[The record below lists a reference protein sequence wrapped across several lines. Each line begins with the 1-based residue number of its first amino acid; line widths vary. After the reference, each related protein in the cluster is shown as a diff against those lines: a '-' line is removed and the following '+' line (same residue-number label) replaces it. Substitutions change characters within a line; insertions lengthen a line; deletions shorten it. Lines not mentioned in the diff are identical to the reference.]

1 MPTQEERLAAIEQN
15 FARFQT
21 DAIKSY
27 QDMALQVTTTRGLT
41 ENTIGR
47 LATMQWQIDQRFNT
61 LETHLEVHTEAT
73 NAHFER
79 IETILTQILARLP
92 ENPS

>member
-15 FARFQT
+15 FTRFQT

-27 QDMALQVTTTRGLT
+27 QDTAMQVTITKGLAET
-41 ENTIGR
+41 TIGR
-47 LATMQWQIDQRFNT
+47 LATMQWQIDQRFNS
-61 LETHLEVHTEAT
+61 LETHLETHQEAT

-79 IETILTQILARLP
+79 IEAILAQILKRLP
-92 ENPS
+92 EKP

>member
-27 QDMALQVTTTRGLT
+27 QDMAMQVTMTRGLAET
-41 ENTIGR
+41 TIGR
-47 LATMQWQIDQRFNT
+47 LATIQWQMEQRFSAMETT
-61 LETHLEVHTEAT
+61 LNEHTT
-73 NAHFER
+73 LLNQ
-79 IETILTQILARLP
+79 ILTRLP
-92 ENPS
+92 EKP